1 MRFRAAGYL
10 TLALT
15 AACASTPGRARVAS
29 LPHDSSCPPIG
40 LDTDTAGVVGR
51 YYTAARVATKAAPEY
66 ETRRQALAPGLEL
79 TSIRG
84 PHHPGVNGEALVAF
98 VVDTSGRV
106 RGGHPG
112 GHSICARALAWAGSV
127 GHPPVSDPSGPLGCT
142 KWYLAWQRVPGAR
155 VGRRSGRRLLD
166 HCPSSLRPRR
176 GARGGSAGT
185 FPKPLFH
192 RSELRRGV
200 PRRGDARGPPAPAR
214 AFSSRRHAARGARRV
229 VRLRRRRCPRA
240 GIPASAGAL
249 SLGPRRCTVRR
260 AGIRPR
266 LPQRCIMIAPGDQC
280 ADRVRGTGHLEND
293 EPILCSPDF
302 GTHFSWHSH

>member
-106 RGGHPG
+106 DFDTFTVEKSTAPEITNAIRQWLPSQRFTPATLDG
-112 GHSICARALAWAGSV
+112 CAVRQLV
-127 GHPPVSDPSGPLGCT
+127 FMP
-142 KWYLAWQRVPGAR
+142 
-155 VGRRSGRRLLD
+155 
-166 HCPSSLRPRR
+166 
-176 GARGGSAGT
+176 
-185 FPKPLFH
+185 F
-192 RSELRRGV
+192 
-200 PRRGDARGPPAPAR
+200 
-214 AFSSRRHAARGARRV
+214 AFSGSG
-229 VRLRRRRCPRA
+229 
-240 GIPASAGAL
+240 GK
-249 SLGPRRCTVRR
+249 
-260 AGIRPR
+260 
-266 LPQRCIMIAPGDQC
+266 
-280 ADRVRGTGHLEND
+280 
-293 EPILCSPDF
+293 
-302 GTHFSWHSH
+302 